1 MMILTPYE
9 GVDAYEFGSTQAQI
23 KKQSGKA
30 LSVEKD
36 GIMEEIRE
44 MREGVRC
51 TYIEKKLADV
61 IIVKGGQLQV
71 DEINLFSD
79 PHAVQQLEQTY
90 KATYNESGTY
100 VLFADLGLC
109 LGGFTGKQV
118 PEGQIAICFAR
129 ERLEFYEI
137 YLEM

>member
-1 MMILTPYE
+1 MMRLTPYE
-9 GVDAYEFGSTQAQI
+9 GVGAYQFGSNQAQI
-23 KKQSGKA
+23 KKQCGKA

-36 GIMEEIRE
+36 DIMEEIRE
-44 MREGVRC
+44 MREGARC

-71 DEINLFSD
+71 DEIELFSN

-90 KATYNESGTY
+90 TATHNTSGTY
-100 VLFADLGLC
+100 VLFPELGLC
-109 LGGFTGKQV
+109 LGGFTGKKV
-118 PEGQIAICFAR
+118 PEGQIAICFTR

-137 YLEM
+137 YLDM